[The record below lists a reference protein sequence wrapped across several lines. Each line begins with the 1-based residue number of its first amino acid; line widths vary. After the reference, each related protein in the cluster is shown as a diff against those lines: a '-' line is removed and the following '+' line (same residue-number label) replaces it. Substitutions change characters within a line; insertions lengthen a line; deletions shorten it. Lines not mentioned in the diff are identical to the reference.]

1 MGLILKATR
10 RAESQEE
17 RNAGCH
23 RDRLLL
29 AVAVGFKLYLHSTE
43 GLTAQYHGVVRVLP
57 FSLISFWA
65 LLAISAMWALTA
77 AFAFAVRRS
86 L

>member
-1 MGLILKATR
+1 MQDVTGIV
-10 RAESQEE
+10 
-17 RNAGCH
+17 
-23 RDRLLL
+23 LLL